1 MAAERWQPVERKRE
15 FVMVKPHPYGDIRDI
30 YTLTVIGV
38 PLLMMAARLMIL
50 EMNEWK
56 SRYQQNFLPPKYD
69 RNEVGSYEDL
79 LRRER
84 QQHEAHGSGVLS
96 LISCLVIMCLSAAS
110 FYLIWKEHVLF
121 DGSQGTTLPVVCGLC
136 HLCLGV
142 FLFTVSIYCRYVV
155 WRVVIYGLAAAFFCN
170 INFIHLQYVPG
181 ACVGDFVFPAVVLI
195 VACWFCCTMMRS
207 IIRQRL

>member
-1 MAAERWQPVERKRE
+1 MAAGKVAAVCKERK
-15 FVMVKPHPYGDIRDI
+15 FVMQEPHSYGDVRDI
-30 YTLTVIGV
+30 YHLVVIGV
-38 PLLMMAARLMIL
+38 PLLLMAARLLIH

-84 QQHEAHGSGVLS
+84 QQQEAHGSGVLS

-110 FYLIWKEHVLF
+110 FYLIWKDHVLF
-121 DGSQGTTLPVVCGLC
+121 DGSQGTTLPVVCGLG

-181 ACVGDFVFPAVVLI
+181 AGTGDFVFPSVVLI
-195 VACWFCCTMMRS
+195 LACWFCCTMMRS
-207 IIRQRL
+207 VIRQRL